1 MKEKGFFFAVFL
13 LGFFFGLA
21 FMMLL
26 NMNTLERLYRTQ
38 NQLTN
43 QLADREIKLEKLSE
57 SLAKEQA
64 AIIKDLKLTIE
75 FDGNHLI
82 QEEIEKTARFYLV
95 DLVGKEISDIDGE
108 LLYKILDKR
117 IIEVADKRIKIQVKY
132 IIVHETIDIGLSAKP
147 AE

>member
-1 MKEKGFFFAVFL
+1 
-13 LGFFFGLA
+13 
-21 FMMLL
+21 MMLL

-147 AE
+147 VE

>member
-1 MKEKGFFFAVFL
+1 MKEKGFFFAAFL

-147 AE
+147 VE

>member
-147 AE
+147 VE